1 MTPCRVA
8 ALIDKIITLHT
19 SWRNKDLHSRREVKR
34 ARSAECVS
42 FRCVRI
48 NCPAQFSAALSAVLE
63 RAVRSGVL
71 SCAGG
76 LDHNFQRV
84 LWFITEVRSLQ
95 DLRHKKIGE
104 SEGKKAVP
112 RWFRFTLS
120 LAEAREDV
128 SDDLLLHAARDNEE
142 SKWAQPG
149 GAGEPLHEPIVPADQ
164 AAPEHWHHWAR

>member
-1 MTPCRVA
+1 MF
-8 ALIDKIITLHT
+8 H
-19 SWRNKDLHSRREVKR
+19 
-34 ARSAECVS
+34 
-42 FRCVRI
+42 CVRI

-95 DLRHKKIGE
+95 DLRRQEDRRKRRE
-104 SEGKKAVP
+104 EGNILE

-120 LAEAREDV
+120 LAEATEDV